1 MSCLKELV
9 ARVVQRLCERGARN
23 VLAFGFA
30 LLDGSR
36 GSPPVAFTT
45 NVQSYLP
52 NTVTETL
59 RGSSAWGLLLR
70 RVGDDVLT
78 HLLARCSLYLLVAP
92 SCAYQVCGPP
102 LYDLCT
108 LRHASGTLASFGA
121 TPRAWNGSGRE
132 NRRTTGL
139 QVSGARRR
147 PGSVEGN
154 LPQAKRPR
162 LGLVPEPDRG
172 PDEQASRA
180 CLGSAHEPGDHNPHA
195 VTPTTVDPKAACGEG
210 QLRRNRHSFPL
221 LGHEHK
227 TLCQSSSRSR
237 PQRVPG
243 PQAIASTKQFLYCS
257 GSKERLRPTFL
268 LSSLQP
274 SLTGAQ
280 RLVETIFLD
289 AKPLQPGA
297 PRRTRHLPARYW
309 RMRPLF
315 RELLEN
321 HVQCPYGALLRRHCP
336 LRAGAT
342 PPGSGDQ
349 GHAPE
354 EDASPQRLVQLLRQ
368 HSSPWHVYGLLRACL
383 RRLVPADLWGS
394 RHNQRRFLKNVKKFI
409 SLGKHAKLSLQELT
423 WKMRVQDCS
432 WLCTSPGE
440 EVGGWP
446 LRDLAAVGWLRLVP
460 SRTRS
465 VSAFKT
471 CMDSGRWDTL
481 GWGCSDRMEVPRS
494 SPEHAPTPFLDLKVY
509 HCALVPP

>member
-1 MSCLKELV
+1 MSSLKELV

-108 LRHASGTLASFGA
+108 MQHASETLAGFGA
-121 TPRAWNGSGRE
+121 PPWAWNGSVRE
-132 NRRTTGL
+132 TRRTTGL
-139 QVSGARRR
+139 QVPRAGRR
-147 PGSVEGN
+147 PGSAEGS

-162 LGLVPEPDRG
+162 RGLVPEPDEG
-172 PDEQASRA
+172 PEEQAPRA
-180 CLGSAHEPGDHNPHA
+180 CLGSVPEPGDHSPYA
-195 VTPTTVDPKAACGEG
+195 VTLTTVDPEAASGEG
-210 QLRRNRHSFPL
+210 QPRRNRHSFPL
-221 LGHEHK
+221 LGQEHK
-227 TLCQSSSRSR
+227 THCQSSPRSR

-257 GSKERLRPTFL
+257 GSKERLRPSFL

-289 AKPLQPGA
+289 AKPPTAGA
-297 PRRTRHLPARYW
+297 PRRTRRLPARYW
-309 RMRPLF
+309 RMRPQF

-321 HVQCPYGALLRRHCP
+321 HARCPYSALLRRHCP
-336 LRAGAT
+336 LRAAAT
-342 PPGSGDQ
+342 PPGSGNQ
-349 GHAPE
+349 GRAPE
-354 EDASPQRLVQLLRQ
+354 EDASPQHLVQLLRQ

-383 RRLVPADLWGS
+383 RRLVPAGLWGS
-394 RHNQRRFLKNVKKFI
+394 RHNQRRFLKNVKKFV

-423 WKMRVQDCS
+423 WRMRVQDCA

-440 EVGGWP
+440 KVEKVGGWP
-446 LRDLAAVGWLRLVP
+446 LRHLAAVGRLPLVLSP
-460 SRTRS
+460 TQS
-465 VSAFKT
+465 VSRLA
-471 CMDSGRWDTL
+471 WTL
-481 GWGCSDRMEVPRS
+481 ADGTHGGCGNRMEVPRS
-494 SPEHAPTPFLDLKVY
+494 SPEHAPAPFLDLKVY